1 MHGTNIV
8 VGANG
13 FVANQ
18 FENRKEFD
26 ARNTRKFS
34 FIFMIWLLVCL
45 LVTFFHLCATLSLR
59 FLSFYGFLFCF
70 TTFFT
75 EQIQNSGWAYV
86 YYLNE
91 NKTEYVLDAEID
103 SPVGNNSYFGVSVGI
118 YENSV
123 IVGADGFRKSFF
135 LKIFLDFNCV

>member
-1 MHGTNIV
+1 M
-8 VGANG
+8 
-13 FVANQ
+13 
-18 FENRKEFD
+18 
-26 ARNTRKFS
+26 
-34 FIFMIWLLVCL
+34 
-45 LVTFFHLCATLSLR
+45 
-59 FLSFYGFLFCF
+59 
-70 TTFFT
+70 
-75 EQIQNSGWAYV
+75 

-135 LKIFLDFNCV
+135 